1 MIQVVGGGGGS
12 GVCVFQFV
20 FDVCFVVFPVCLSVV
35 VFYCLDGLNMEGEGG
50 QDRKMVTFEMVCS
63 AELMEFGSQV
73 RGVDD
78 EVQDVCIACLGG
90 YIGGFVVVDD

>member
-35 VFYCLDGLNMEGEGG
+35 VFYSLDGLNMKGEGG
-50 QDRKMVTFEMVCS
+50 QDGKMVAVEVVCGG
-63 AELMEFGSQV
+63 ELMEFRSQV
-73 RGVDD
+73 RGADD
-78 EVQDVCIACLGG
+78 EVQDVCIAC
-90 YIGGFVVVDD
+90 